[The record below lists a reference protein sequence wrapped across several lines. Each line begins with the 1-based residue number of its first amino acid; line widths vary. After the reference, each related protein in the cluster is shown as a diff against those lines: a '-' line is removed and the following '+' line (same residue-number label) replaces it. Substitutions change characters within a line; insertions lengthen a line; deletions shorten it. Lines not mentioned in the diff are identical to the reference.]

1 MTMTALTIQSQNAL
15 PGRPTSFVVKVSNSS
30 GDQVNVYTIKP
41 TVPAGYPANIGPV
54 SATPNISSA
63 NTGPYQFNV
72 PVSAAGSAYFTFQ
85 ATFHGQ
91 LIAGAPALPQ
101 PVFPLTVR
109 CFSSD
114 GSSFEAPPLLV
125 SLSNPLPGGL
135 VGLPP
140 DAAAEIASYK
150 FANPGNSMYL
160 ATL

>member
-1 MTMTALTIQSQNAL
+1 MTMTALLIQSQTGL
-15 PGRPTSFVVKVSNSS
+15 PGRPTTFVVKVSNSAGS
-30 GDQVNVYTIKP
+30 QVNVLTVKP
-41 TVPAGYPANIGPV
+41 TVPAGFPVNIGPV
-54 SATPNISSA
+54 SATPNLSSA

-72 PVSAAGSAYFTFQ
+72 PVGAASFTYFHFQ
-85 ATFHGQ
+85 ASFYGQ

-101 PVFPLTVR
+101 PAFPLTVR
-109 CFSSD
+109 CFSDD
-114 GSSFEAPPLLV
+114 GSSFEAPGLV
-125 SLSNPLPGGL
+125 VTLSNPVSGV